1 MKWLFCPNLILIK
14 RSPRNKT
21 KTTGKLKP
29 HQRHVKLPSQIWWQ
43 TQCWMAAVESTKE
56 WNKTWSAQLNAK
68 KIAIRDVRRFSRLRS
83 EMLTQNKRSQT
94 RANVTSLTLKISEQ
108 KSSWKKIALVDVR
121 VTISKT
127 TKIRTCLGSNKRP
140 PSKAS
145 TKDRS
150 LHISDLRK
158 IKMTMGVTQTGIS
171 LQGTLL
177 RKHLVKGRR
186 IRMRHNLRCQFQIL
200 QL

>member
-1 MKWLFCPNLILIK
+1 M
-14 RSPRNKT
+14 
-21 KTTGKLKP
+21 
-29 HQRHVKLPSQIWWQ
+29 
-43 TQCWMAAVESTKE
+43 
-56 WNKTWSAQLNAK
+56 NAK

-83 EMLTQNKRSQT
+83 EMLTRNKRSQT
-94 RANVTSLTLKISEQ
+94 RANVTSLTLKTSEQ

-127 TKIRTCLGSNKRP
+127 AKIRTCLGSSKRP

-186 IRMRHNLRCQFQIL
+186 IRMRHNLKCQFQIL